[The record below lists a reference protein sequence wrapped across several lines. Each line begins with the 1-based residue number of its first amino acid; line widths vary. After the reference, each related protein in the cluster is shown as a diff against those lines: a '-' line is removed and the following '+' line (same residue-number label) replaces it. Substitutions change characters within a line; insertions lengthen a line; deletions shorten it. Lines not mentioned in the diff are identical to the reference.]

1 MPQPHR
7 PQPRPPAGATPASAD
22 ATPPGAPP
30 ARALDGILVADFSR
44 VLAGPLAAATLADLG
59 AEVIKVE
66 RPGTGDDTRA
76 WGPPFVADP
85 PFAAEPPSGTDTPSG
100 AKRARP
106 KNSTP
111 PEDGPPHK
119 DSTPHRGTA
128 AYFDAAN
135 RSKRGLALD
144 LADPDDAAAAREL
157 ARRADVLIENFRPGA
172 LALPQGPDKLRPG
185 GTPIGLDHT
194 ATRAANPGLVHCT
207 ITGFGSG
214 AGARLPGYDF
224 VVQAVGGLM
233 SITGEPGGTALKA
246 GVALVDVLTAKDAT
260 TGILAALRHRDRTGR
275 GQLVEVNLLSSLL
288 GSLVNQASGHLA
300 TGLDPGP
307 MGNRHPSIAP
317 YETLACRDGQL
328 LAVAVGND
336 RQFRELARA
345 LGAPEL
351 AGDVRFARNEDRVQN
366 RTDLI
371 KALEARLASDTPR
384 GWTERLTAVSVPC
397 GPVNTVSEAL
407 ELAARLGLDPVTP
420 VGEGRVPQVTSPLR
434 LSGTPVT
441 QPFAPPRLDEHGTA
455 LRTWLSGSS
464 DDPLPP
470 RM

>member
-1 MPQPHR
+1 M
-7 PQPRPPAGATPASAD
+7 
-22 ATPPGAPP
+22 
-30 ARALDGILVADFSR
+30 DGVLVADFSR

-76 WGPPFVADP
+76 WGPPFAAD
-85 PFAAEPPSGTDTPSG
+85 
-100 AKRARP
+100 
-106 KNSTP
+106 
-111 PEDGPPHK
+111 
-119 DSTPHRGTA
+119 GTA

-144 LADPDDAAAAREL
+144 LSDPHDAALAREL

-172 LALPQGPDKLRPG
+172 LAKY
-185 GTPIGLDHT
+185 GLDP
-194 ATRAANPGLVHCT
+194 ATTLAAHPGLVHCT

-214 AGARLPGYDF
+214 AGAALPGYDF

-233 SITGEPGGTALKA
+233 SITGEPGGGPLKA
-246 GVALVDVLTAKDAT
+246 GVALVDVLTAKDAA
-260 TGILAALRHRDRTGR
+260 TGILAALRHRDRTGA

-288 GSLVNQASGHLA
+288 GSLVNQASAHLA
-300 TGLDPGP
+300 TGRDPGP
-307 MGNRHPSIAP
+307 TGNRHPSIAP
-317 YETLACRDGQL
+317 YETLACRGGL

-336 RQFRELARA
+336 RQFRALADA

-351 AGDVRFARNEDRVQN
+351 ADDARFRHNRDRVRH
-366 RTDLI
+366 RTDLV
-371 KALEARLASDTPR
+371 KALEDRLAADNPR

-397 GPVNTVSEAL
+397 GPVHTLSEAL
-407 ELAARLGLDPVTP
+407 ELAARLGLDPLTP
-420 VGEGRVPQVTSPLR
+420 VGEGRIPQVSSPLR

-441 QPFAPPRLDEHGTA
+441 QPAAPPRLDEHGTP
-455 LRTWLSGSS
+455 LRTWLSGPAGR
-464 DDPLPP
+464 PLPA

>member
-1 MPQPHR
+1 MPQP
-7 PQPRPPAGATPASAD
+7 PRPPADAAPQPPA
-22 ATPPGAPP
+22 GGPP

-76 WGPPFVADP
+76 WGPPFVPD
-85 PFAAEPPSGTDTPSG
+85 
-100 AKRARP
+100 
-106 KNSTP
+106 
-111 PEDGPPHK
+111 PEDLEPDGDGAPR
-119 DSTPHRGTA
+119 RGTA

-144 LADPDDAAAAREL
+144 LGDPDDAAAAREL
-157 ARRADVLIENFRPGA
+157 ARRADVLIENFRPGS
-172 LALPQGPDKLRPG
+172 LARY
-185 GTPIGLDHT
+185 GLDHT

-207 ITGFGSG
+207 ITGFGAG
-214 AGARLPGYDF
+214 PGARLPGYDF

-233 SITGEPGGTALKA
+233 SITGEPGGTPLKA

-260 TGILAALRHRDRTGR
+260 TGILAALRHRDRTGE

-300 TGLDPGP
+300 TGRDPEP

-317 YETLACRDGQL
+317 YETLACRDGEL
-328 LAVAVGND
+328 LAVAAGND
-336 RQFRELARA
+336 RQFRALTQT

-351 AGDVRFARNEDRVQN
+351 ADDIRFVRNRDRVQN

-371 KALEARLASDTPR
+371 KALEDLLSADTPQA
-384 GWTERLTAVSVPC
+384 WTERLTAASVAC

-407 ELAARLGLDPVTP
+407 ALAARLGLDPVIP
-420 VGEGRVPQVTSPLR
+420 VGEGRIPQVASPLR

-441 QPFAPPRLDEHGTA
+441 QPSAPPRLDENGPA
-455 LRTWLSGSS
+455 LRTWLSGPA
-464 DDPLPP
+464 DHPLPP
-470 RM
+470 RA

>member
-7 PQPRPPAGATPASAD
+7 PSAD
-22 ATPPGAPP
+22 ADTEPADPAATATGPLGAAPPGEPP
-30 ARALDGILVADFSR
+30 ARALEGILVADFSR

-76 WGPPFVADP
+76 WGPPFAAD
-85 PFAAEPPSGTDTPSG
+85 
-100 AKRARP
+100 
-106 KNSTP
+106 
-111 PEDGPPHK
+111 
-119 DSTPHRGTA
+119 GTA

-144 LADPDDAAAAREL
+144 LGNPDDAAAAREL
-157 ARRADVLIENFRPGA
+157 ARRADVLIENFRPGS
-172 LALPQGPDKLRPG
+172 LAKY
-185 GTPIGLDHT
+185 GLDHT

-233 SITGEPGGTALKA
+233 SITGEPGGTPLKA
-246 GVALVDVLTAKDAT
+246 GVALVDVLTAKDAA
-260 TGILAALRHRDRTGR
+260 TGILAALHHRGRTGQ

-300 TGLDPGP
+300 TGHDPGP

-336 RQFRELARA
+336 RQFRALAQT
-345 LGAPEL
+345 LGVPEL
-351 AGDVRFARNEDRVQN
+351 ADDARFARNQDRVQN

-371 KALEARLASDTPR
+371 KALENRLATDTPQNWAARLTP
-384 GWTERLTAVSVPC
+384 ASVPC
-397 GPVNTVSEAL
+397 GPVNTLSEAL

-420 VGEGRVPQVTSPLR
+420 VGEGRIPQVTSPLR
-434 LSGTPVT
+434 LSGTPVS
-441 QPFAPPRLDEHGTA
+441 QPAAPPRLDEHGTP
-455 LRTWLSGSS
+455 LRTWLSGPA
-464 DDPLPP
+464 DRPLPP
-470 RM
+470 HM

>member
-1 MPQPHR
+1 MPQQPHR
-7 PQPRPPAGATPASAD
+7 PHPEPPTAA
-22 ATPPGAPP
+22 PPTEWP
-30 ARALDGILVADFSR
+30 ARALEGVLVADFSR

-76 WGPPFVADP
+76 WGPPFAAD
-85 PFAAEPPSGTDTPSG
+85 
-100 AKRARP
+100 
-106 KNSTP
+106 
-111 PEDGPPHK
+111 
-119 DSTPHRGTA
+119 GTA

-144 LADPDDAAAAREL
+144 LGDPDDAATAREL
-157 ARRADVLIENFRPGA
+157 ACRADVLIENFRPGS
-172 LALPQGPDKLRPG
+172 LAKY
-185 GTPIGLDHT
+185 GLDHT

-214 AGARLPGYDF
+214 AGAHLPGYDF

-233 SITGEPGGTALKA
+233 SITGEPGGTPLKA
-246 GVALVDVLTAKDAT
+246 GVALVDVLTAKDAAT
-260 TGILAALRHRDRTGR
+260 AVLAALRHRDRTGQ

-300 TGLDPGP
+300 TGRDPGP

-336 RQFRELARA
+336 RQFRALAEA
-345 LGAPEL
+345 LDSPEL
-351 AGDVRFARNEDRVQN
+351 AEDVRFARNRDRVHN

-371 KALEARLASDTPR
+371 KALEGRLAADTPQGWTARLA
-384 GWTERLTAVSVPC
+384 AASVPC
-397 GPVNTVSEAL
+397 GPVNTLSAAL
-407 ELAARLGLDPVTP
+407 ELADRLGLDPVTC
-420 VGEGRVPQVTSPLR
+420 VGEGRIPQIASPLR
-434 LSGTPVT
+434 LSATPVT
-441 QPFAPPRLDEHGTA
+441 QPAAPPRLDEHGTP
-455 LRTWLSGSS
+455 LRTWLSGP
-464 DDPLPP
+464 DDHPLPP

>member
-1 MPQPHR
+1 MPQPPR
-7 PQPRPPAGATPASAD
+7 PQPRPPAAD
-22 ATPPGAPP
+22 TKPTDHTCTGIPSEPP

-76 WGPPFVADP
+76 WGPPFAQD
-85 PFAAEPPSGTDTPSG
+85 
-100 AKRARP
+100 
-106 KNSTP
+106 
-111 PEDGPPHK
+111 
-119 DSTPHRGTA
+119 GTA

-144 LADPDDAAAAREL
+144 LGDPDDAAAAREL
-157 ARRADVLIENFRPGA
+157 ARRADVLIENFRPGS
-172 LALPQGPDKLRPG
+172 LAKY
-185 GTPIGLDHT
+185 GLDHT

-233 SITGEPGGTALKA
+233 SITGEPGGTPLKA
-246 GVALVDVLTAKDAT
+246 GVALVDVLTAKDAA
-260 TGILAALRHRDRTGR
+260 TGILAALRHRDRTGQ

-300 TGLDPGP
+300 TGRDPGP

-336 RQFRELARA
+336 RQFRALAQA

-351 AGDVRFARNEDRVQN
+351 ADDARFARNQDRVQN

-371 KALEARLASDTPR
+371 KSLEDLLAADTPR
-384 GWTERLTAVSVPC
+384 SWAGRLTAASVPC
-397 GPVNTVSEAL
+397 GPANTLSEAL
-407 ELAARLGLDPVTP
+407 ELARSLGLAPVTP
-420 VGEGRVPQVTSPLR
+420 VGEGRIPQVTSPLR
-434 LSGTPVT
+434 LSGTPVA
-441 QPFAPPRLDEHGTA
+441 QPTAPPRLDEHGTA
-455 LRTWLSGSS
+455 LRTWLSGPA
-464 DDPLPP
+464 DHPLPSQ
-470 RM
+470 M

>member
-1 MPQPHR
+1 MPQPHGRR
-7 PQPRPPAGATPASAD
+7 PRTPADAPPPA
-22 ATPPGAPP
+22 APP

-59 AEVIKVE
+59 ADVIKVE
-66 RPGTGDDTRA
+66 RPGAGDDTRA
-76 WGPPFVADP
+76 WGPPFTAD
-85 PFAAEPPSGTDTPSG
+85 
-100 AKRARP
+100 
-106 KNSTP
+106 
-111 PEDGPPHK
+111 
-119 DSTPHRGTA
+119 GTA

-144 LADPDDAAAAREL
+144 LGDPDDAAAAREL
-157 ARRADVLIENFRPGA
+157 ARRADVLIENFRPGS
-172 LALPQGPDKLRPG
+172 LAKY
-185 GTPIGLDHT
+185 GLDHT

-214 AGARLPGYDF
+214 PGARLPGYDF

-233 SITGEPGGTALKA
+233 SITGEPGGTPLKA
-246 GVALVDVLTAKDAT
+246 GVALVDVLTAKDAA
-260 TGILAALRHRDRTGR
+260 TGILAALHHRQRTGR

-300 TGLDPGP
+300 TGRDPEP

-317 YETLACRDGQL
+317 YETLACRGGQL

-336 RQFRELARA
+336 RQFRALAGA

-351 AGDVRFARNEDRVQN
+351 AEDARFARNHDRVQN

-371 KALEARLASDTPR
+371 KALENRLAADTPQ
-384 GWTERLTAVSVPC
+384 GWTERLSAASVPC
-397 GPVNTVSEAL
+397 GPVNTLSEAL
-407 ELAARLGLDPVTP
+407 ELAARLGLDPVAP
-420 VGEGRVPQVTSPLR
+420 VGEGRTPQVASPLR

-441 QPFAPPRLDEHGTA
+441 QPFAPPRLDEDGIP
-455 LRTWLSGSS
+455 LRTWLAGP
-464 DDPLPP
+464 DDHPLPS
-470 RM
+470 RL

>member
-7 PQPRPPAGATPASAD
+7 PQPRPPADAAPEPTGTEPTGTEPTGAGTYTAPPAD
-22 ATPPGAPP
+22 AAPPGAAP

-85 PFAAEPPSGTDTPSG
+85 PSGEEPAPHEGG
-100 AKRARP
+100 APR
-106 KNSTP
+106 
-111 PEDGPPHK
+111 
-119 DSTPHRGTA
+119 RGTA

-144 LADPDDAAAAREL
+144 LGDPDDAAAAREL
-157 ARRADVLIENFRPGA
+157 ARRADVLIENFRPGS
-172 LALPQGPDKLRPG
+172 LAKY
-185 GTPIGLDHT
+185 GLDHT

-233 SITGEPGGTALKA
+233 SITGEPGGTPLKA

-260 TGILAALRHRDRTGR
+260 TGILAALRHRDRTGQ

-300 TGLDPGP
+300 TGRDPGP

-351 AGDVRFARNEDRVQN
+351 AEDARFARNEDRVQN
-366 RTDLI
+366 RTDLV
-371 KALEARLASDTPR
+371 KALERRLASDTPHD
-384 GWTERLTAVSVPC
+384 WTERLTAVSVPC

-407 ELAARLGLDPVTP
+407 ELAQRLGLAPVTP
-420 VGEGRVPQVTSPLR
+420 VGEGRIPQVTSPLR
-434 LSGTPVT
+434 LSGTPVA

-455 LRTWLSGSS
+455 LRTWLSGPA
-464 DDPLPP
+464 DHPLPP
-470 RM
+470 HV

>member
-7 PQPRPPAGATPASAD
+7 PSPDADTETADPTATATGPLGAA
-22 ATPPGAPP
+22 PPGGPP

-76 WGPPFVADP
+76 WGPPFAAD
-85 PFAAEPPSGTDTPSG
+85 
-100 AKRARP
+100 
-106 KNSTP
+106 
-111 PEDGPPHK
+111 
-119 DSTPHRGTA
+119 GTA

-135 RSKRGLALD
+135 RSKRGLVLD
-144 LADPDDAAAAREL
+144 LGDPDDAAAAREL
-157 ARRADVLIENFRPGA
+157 ARRADVLIENFRPGS
-172 LALPQGPDKLRPG
+172 LAKY
-185 GTPIGLDHT
+185 GLDHT

-214 AGARLPGYDF
+214 AGAPLPGYDF

-233 SITGEPGGTALKA
+233 SITGEPGGTPLKA
-246 GVALVDVLTAKDAT
+246 GVALVDVLTAKDAA
-260 TGILAALRHRDRTGR
+260 TGILAALHHRGRTGR

-288 GSLVNQASGHLA
+288 GSLVNQASGYLA
-300 TGLDPGP
+300 TGHDPGP

-336 RQFRELARA
+336 RQFRALAQT
-345 LGAPEL
+345 LGVPEL
-351 AGDVRFARNEDRVQN
+351 ADDVRFARNQDRVQN

-371 KALEARLASDTPR
+371 KALESRLAADTPQNWAARLTP
-384 GWTERLTAVSVPC
+384 ASVPC
-397 GPVNTVSEAL
+397 GPVNSLSEAL

-420 VGEGRVPQVTSPLR
+420 VGEGRIPQVTSPLR
-434 LSGTPVT
+434 LSGTPVA
-441 QPFAPPRLDEHGTA
+441 QPAAPPRLDEHGTP
-455 LRTWLSGSS
+455 LRTWLSGPA
-464 DDPLPP
+464 DRPLPP
-470 RM
+470 HM

>member
-7 PQPRPPAGATPASAD
+7 PQPRPATDADTGATAMGTAGAEPAA
-22 ATPPGAPP
+22 PPGQVP
-30 ARALDGILVADFSR
+30 ARALEGLLVADFSR

-76 WGPPFVADP
+76 WGPPFAAD
-85 PFAAEPPSGTDTPSG
+85 
-100 AKRARP
+100 
-106 KNSTP
+106 
-111 PEDGPPHK
+111 
-119 DSTPHRGTA
+119 GTA

-144 LADPDDAAAAREL
+144 LGDPDDAAAAREL
-157 ARRADVLIENFRPGA
+157 ARRADVLIENFRPGS
-172 LALPQGPDKLRPG
+172 LARY
-185 GTPIGLDHT
+185 GLDHT

-214 AGARLPGYDF
+214 AGAGLPGYDF

-233 SITGEPGGTALKA
+233 SITGEPGGTPLKA
-246 GVALVDVLTAKDAT
+246 GVALVDVLTAKDAA
-260 TGILAALRHRDRTGR
+260 TGILAALHHRGRTGQ

-300 TGLDPGP
+300 TGRDPGP

-336 RQFRELARA
+336 RQFRALAQA

-351 AGDVRFARNEDRVQN
+351 AEDVRFARNQDRVQN

-371 KALEARLASDTPR
+371 KALENRLAADTPR
-384 GWTERLTAVSVPC
+384 GWAERLTPASVPC
-397 GPVNTVSEAL
+397 GPVNSLSEAL
-407 ELAARLGLDPVTP
+407 ELAERLGLAPVSP
-420 VGEGRVPQVTSPLR
+420 VGEGRIPQVVSPLR
-434 LSGTPVT
+434 LSATPVA
-441 QPFAPPRLDEHGTA
+441 QPSAPPRLDEHGTP
-455 LRTWLSGSS
+455 LRTWLSGPA
-464 DDPLPP
+464 DQPLPR